1 MITNKNS
8 RLFPTPIYVDKE
20 SLFTLAQV
28 ILRNVKDMDPD
39 DICIISQ
46 DNTLDKII
54 ISFRNQGIEYNS
66 IYI

>member
-28 ILRNVKDMDPD
+28 ILRNVKDMDTD

-66 IYI
+66 IYV